1 MPTWEDTNKIVK
13 DKDKAVRALS
23 TVYSM
28 KFNMDFLAD
37 FDSTEKDKVSSNSSN
52 VNDTETTSGNVFKE
66 EVNEGVSSLY
76 EVYRDYV
83 WGKPR

>member
-23 TVYSM
+23 TVYLM

-66 EVNEGVSSLY
+66 AVNEGVSSLY

>member
-1 MPTWEDTNKIVK
+1 
-13 DKDKAVRALS
+13 
-23 TVYSM
+23 M

-66 EVNEGVSSLY
+66 AVNEGVSSLY

-83 WGKPR
+83 